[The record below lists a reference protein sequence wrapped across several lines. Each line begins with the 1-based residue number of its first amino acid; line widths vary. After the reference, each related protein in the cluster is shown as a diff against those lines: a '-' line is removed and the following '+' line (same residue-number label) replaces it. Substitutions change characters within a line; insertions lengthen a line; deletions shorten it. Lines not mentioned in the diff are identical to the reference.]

1 MNTKTSATQHNRQP
15 QQFDERE
22 AMKRIMVDVN
32 LLMFY
37 ANQGKVIPGH
47 ALEKIRQTQKEIEEK
62 LNGNDRKHRQ

>member
-1 MNTKTSATQHNRQP
+1 MSRQP

-22 AMKRIMVDVN
+22 AMKRIMQSVN

-62 LNGNDRKHRQ
+62 FNDPKKTNNHRHV